1 MSSRRSRRKKN
12 KEKKGGILITS
23 VIVIFGA
30 IGGFVLYAMVNKQG
44 IDEATNCPT
53 DGISYH
59 KAILIDISQSYAP
72 VQKNWIKN
80 QLKQIV
86 SGTEKSEK
94 ISVYAVGA
102 NNHENIL
109 PLLSR
114 CNPGD
119 ASGVNPFIENKRMK
133 QEDWEK
139 EFIDPLNIKFNDLLD
154 SSEGTGSPIM
164 EMVQAISIAAF
175 QNEKLSTKK
184 QLFIFSDMLQHT
196 AEVSHYKGSLNFKKF
211 SDSPAYLRIRTDLD
225 GVTVKI
231 FYIRRF
237 GHENIQKGTV
247 HAKFWQEYFNS
258 MGVDGFSIKFGEG

>member
-1 MSSRRSRRKKN
+1 MSSRRSRRKQN
-12 KEKKGGILITS
+12 KEKKGSILITS
-23 VIVIFGA
+23 VIVMFVA

-44 IDEATNCPT
+44 IDEATNCPI

-59 KAILIDISQSYAP
+59 KAILIDTSQSYTP

-94 ISVYAVGA
+94 ISVYAVGE
-102 NNHENIL
+102 NHQETIF

-119 ASGVNPFIENKRMK
+119 ASGVNPFLENKRMK

-139 EFIDPLNIKFNDLLD
+139 EFIEPLNREFNDLLD
-154 SSEGTGSPIM
+154 GEEGKESPIM

-175 QNEKLSTKK
+175 QNENLSVKK
-184 QLFIFSDMLQHT
+184 ELFVFSDMLQNT
-196 AEVSHYKGSLNFKKF
+196 AEVSHYKGLLNFKNF
-211 SDSPAYLRIRTDLD
+211 SKSPAYLRIRTDLS
-225 GVTVKI
+225 GVKVKI
-231 FYIRRF
+231 FYIRRL
-237 GHENIQKGTV
+237 GHENLQKGKV
-247 HAKFWQEYFNS
+247 HATFWQEYFNS
-258 MGVDGFSIKFGEG
+258 MNADGFSIKFGEG